1 MFEMLVVIFSGFILW
16 LGTRILDKAGF
27 HKAYVLF
34 LLLPVVNIIMLWYF
48 AFSKWPNSKPDAKNG
63 GVTKNQSIFKK
74 WI

>member
-1 MFEMLVVIFSGFILW
+1 MFELLLVIFSIFILW

-48 AFSKWPNSKPDAKNG
+48 AFTPWPNLRTD
-63 GVTKNQSIFKK
+63 VRQDF
-74 WI
+74 